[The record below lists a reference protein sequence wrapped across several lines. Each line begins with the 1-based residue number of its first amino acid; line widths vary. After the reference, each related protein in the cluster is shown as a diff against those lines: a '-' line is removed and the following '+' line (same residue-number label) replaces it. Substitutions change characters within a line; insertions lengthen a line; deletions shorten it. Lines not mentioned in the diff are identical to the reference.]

1 MKNILNRQIIF
12 IPILYVA
19 MKLLWDLLPVDKL
32 PEVLEGVVNDLFGP
46 AFLIGIVLWLFI
58 YILWRIPF
66 LGKLAQYLFGTKPNI
81 QGTWRG
87 RLNYEW
93 DGKKMEKCVFL
104 VIKQTDGYS
113 LNIRLLTDERISS
126 SIFADVISTG
136 GVQRIIYTY
145 SNEESPDNKDKN
157 PSHEGFCQL
166 DIVDTSN
173 ILQGIYY
180 TTIKT
185 FGKLSFDKKCR
196 KVIMDFNEAKKRF
209 GM

>member
-1 MKNILNRQIIF
+1 
-12 IPILYVA
+12 
-19 MKLLWDLLPVDKL
+19 
-32 PEVLEGVVNDLFGP
+32 
-46 AFLIGIVLWLFI
+46 
-58 YILWRIPF
+58 
-66 LGKLAQYLFGTKPNI
+66 
-81 QGTWRG
+81 
-87 RLNYEW
+87 
-93 DGKKMEKCVFL
+93 MEKCVFL

-136 GVQRIIYTY
+136 GTQRIIYTY
-145 SNEESPDNKDKN
+145 SNEASPDNEDKN

-173 ILQGIYY
+173 VLQGIYY
-180 TTIKT
+180 TTRKT